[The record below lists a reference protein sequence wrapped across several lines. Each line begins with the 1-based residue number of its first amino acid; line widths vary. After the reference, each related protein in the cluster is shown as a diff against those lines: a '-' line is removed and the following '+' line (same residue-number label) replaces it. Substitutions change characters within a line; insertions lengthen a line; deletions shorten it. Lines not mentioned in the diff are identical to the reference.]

1 VRRPLWSVGVTLA
14 GDVLGSTVPSVD
26 KYLLPAV
33 ALMIVVSLV
42 PVALELRRRRR
53 TAATSPRPPR
63 PVA

>member
-1 VRRPLWSVGVTLA
+1 
-14 GDVLGSTVPSVD
+14 VD